1 MSNSKFYWYSLVK
14 KMIMT
19 PQVATERSLQASVL
33 RNAMEEAETETLTL
47 PDGPMRMLA
56 VKKILIDQTMTYE
69 RFEIE
74 YHYCRRTI
82 QKWINS
88 YVKLVGKKAGY

>member
-1 MSNSKFYWYSLVK
+1 MSNSKYYWYSLVK

-19 PQVATERSLQASVL
+19 PQVANERSLQASVL
-33 RNAMEEAETETLTL
+33 RNAMQEAEEATLKL
-47 PDGPMRMLA
+47 PDGQMRMLA
-56 VKKILIDQTMTYE
+56 VRKILLEQTMTYE

-88 YVKLVGKKAGY
+88 YVKLVGKRAGY